1 VLLLRLVIVSL
12 VLLIIRCFGAFLFH
26 QMFFKVNPRALIW
39 HQLHP
44 EGQECPR
51 CPHCVAFPCLAKLQ
65 KIANH
70 PTLLLVDPVRDFSDP
85 LKQQRI
91 EAFARA
97 IFTPTMLAQLRSGAN
112 GVSGSGNDGSSG
124 VVVGDSQATLPLG
137 TSLTGNSSD
146 ISSSN
151 VNSEGA
157 NPYARSENFWDLSNP
172 AHCGKLGVLA
182 KLLSL
187 FRQTNEKVLH

>member
-1 VLLLRLVIVSL
+1 
-12 VLLIIRCFGAFLFH
+12 
-26 QMFFKVNPRALIW
+26 MDPRALIW

-65 KIANH
+65 KVANH
-70 PTLLLVDPVRDFSDP
+70 PTLLLVDPARDFSDP
-85 LKQQRI
+85 LKKQRT

-112 GVSGSGNDGSSG
+112 GGDSRGRGDGGSSG
-124 VVVGDSQATLPLG
+124 GRSDSQTTLPIDSSFSG
-137 TSLTGNSSD
+137 TGGVS
-146 ISSSN
+146 SSSN
-151 VNSEGA
+151 SNSGSAAVRSNSIAAVAEGA
-157 NPYARSENFWDLSNP
+157 NPYVRSENFWDLSNP

-187 FRQTNEKVLH
+187 FRKNNEKVSS

>member
-1 VLLLRLVIVSL
+1 VD
-12 VLLIIRCFGAFLFH
+12 
-26 QMFFKVNPRALIW
+26 PRALIW

-65 KIANH
+65 KVANH

-85 LKQQRI
+85 LRKQRT

-97 IFTPTMLAQLRSGAN
+97 IFSPSMLAQLRSGAN
-112 GVSGSGNDGSSG
+112 GGGSSGSGGGSSG
-124 VVVGDSQATLPLG
+124 GRSDSQATLPIDA
-137 TSLTGNSSD
+137 SFSSTGGINSGGSS
-146 ISSSN
+146 SSSN
-151 VNSEGA
+151 SSSSVVAEGA
-157 NPYARSENFWDLSNP
+157 NPYVRSENFWDLSNP

-187 FRQTNEKVLH
+187 FRKTNEKVSP